1 MVPRARPRVGSDV
14 PSAAMTTLAL
24 IGGGKMGEA
33 LLGGLIDGG
42 WDPENLA
49 VAEVV
54 AERRHAIESRFTKVR
69 VVPNPA
75 WAVAD
80 AEIVVVAVKPA
91 DVAAALAAAEPVLEP
106 GALVLSI
113 AAGVTIAALEAVVPG
128 RPVVRAMPNTPAVV
142 GLGAAAIA
150 AGHHAGEEHLA
161 RAESILSVVGTVA
174 RVPEAL
180 LDAVTGLSGSG
191 PAYVFLV
198 AEALIEAGVHAGLPR
213 PISQALVIQ
222 TLLGS
227 ATLLAQGPD
236 GPEALRAAVTSPAGT
251 TAAGVAALEARA
263 VRAAFLEAVAAA
275 TARARQL
282 GES

>member
-1 MVPRARPRVGSDV
+1 V
-14 PSAAMTTLAL
+14 TTLAL

-33 LLGGLIDGG
+33 LLGGLVDGG
-42 WDPENLA
+42 WDPEHLA
-49 VAEVV
+49 VAEVS
-54 AERRHAIESRFTKVR
+54 AERRHAIEGRFPKVR

-75 WAVAD
+75 WAVAE
-80 AEIVVVAVKPA
+80 AEVVVVAVKPG
-91 DVAAALAAAEPVLEP
+91 DVAAALEMAEPVLEP

-128 RPVVRAMPNTPAVV
+128 RPVVRAMPNTPALV

-150 AGHHAGEEHLA
+150 AGRHAGEEHLA
-161 RAESILSVVGTVA
+161 RAESILSAVGTVA
-174 RVPEAL
+174 RVPEGL

-198 AEALIEAGVHAGLPR
+198 AEALIEAGVHVGLPR
-213 PISQALVIQ
+213 SVSQALVTQ

-236 GPEALRAAVTSPAGT
+236 GPEALRAAVTSPGGT
-251 TAAGVAALEARA
+251 TAAGLAALESRA

-275 TARARQL
+275 TTRSREL
-282 GES
+282 GGN